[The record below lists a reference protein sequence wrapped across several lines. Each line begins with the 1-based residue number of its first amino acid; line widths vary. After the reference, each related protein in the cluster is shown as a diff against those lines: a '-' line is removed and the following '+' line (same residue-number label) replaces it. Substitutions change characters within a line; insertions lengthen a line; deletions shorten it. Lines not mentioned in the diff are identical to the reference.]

1 MREIKKI
8 EMVAD
13 GALIVI
19 AFLIYLKVISFL
31 IGIWIAGVVSISA
44 ISLVTFLVVQ
54 RQRTKNE

>member
-8 EMVAD
+8 EIVAD